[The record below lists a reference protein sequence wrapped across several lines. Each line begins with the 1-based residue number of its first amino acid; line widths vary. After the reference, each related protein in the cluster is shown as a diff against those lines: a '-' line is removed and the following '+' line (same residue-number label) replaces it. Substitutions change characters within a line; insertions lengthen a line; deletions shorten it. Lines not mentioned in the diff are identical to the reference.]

1 MVGFFVDQS
10 RRDMKEI
17 INNLKIQFDNML
29 QDANQKVEDLKVSFL
44 GKKGKITELMQ
55 GLRDIPAE
63 SRREVGI
70 SINNFKEYVENAIS
84 EHEKRQ
90 QEAELQKEI
99 NSAERIDITLPS
111 IEKLGS
117 LHPITIVQKEV
128 EEVFKSMGFMV
139 EDGNEIETE
148 FNNFDAV
155 NVPRN
160 HPARDMQDTF
170 WLDNGEVL
178 KTQTSAGQNRILRK
192 YGAPCRVIFPG
203 RCFRNENVDA
213 SHENTFFQLEGMMV
227 GKDINVA
234 NLIYFM
240 KTMLSKVLKKDV
252 DVRLRPGFF
261 PFTEPSFELDVTCP
275 FCEGKGCPTCKQG
288 GWIELCPCGMIHPEV
303 LRMGGVDTNKYQGF
317 AFGLGLTRLAMMKY
331 NIKEIRMLNS
341 GNIPFLSQTK
351 TR

>member
-1 MVGFFVDQS
+1 
-10 RRDMKEI
+10 MKEI
-17 INNLKIQFDNML
+17 INNLKIQFDNMI
-29 QDANQKVEDLKVSFL
+29 QDANQKLEDMKLMFL
-44 GKKGKITELMQ
+44 GKKGKVAELMQ
-55 GLRDIPAE
+55 GLRDISAE
-63 SRREVGI
+63 NRREVGI
-70 SINNFKEYVENAIS
+70 SINNFKEYVENKIAEREQIQK
-84 EHEKRQ
+84 EL
-90 QEAELQKEI
+90 ELQKEI

-111 IEKLGS
+111 CEKLGS

-128 EEVFKSMGFMV
+128 EEIFKSMGFMV

-227 GKDINVA
+227 GTDINVA

-275 FCEGKGCPTCKQG
+275 FCGGKGCPTCKQG

-303 LRMGGVDTNKYQGF
+303 LRMGGVDTSKYQGF

>member
-1 MVGFFVDQS
+1 MED
-10 RRDMKEI
+10 K
-17 INNLKIQFDNML
+17 INQIKMEFEKQIVEANSMEKIEEMR
-29 QDANQKVEDLKVSFL
+29 VSFL

-55 GLRDIPAE
+55 GLKDVMAE
-63 SRREVGI
+63 KRREVGI
-70 SINNFKEYVENAIS
+70 AINNLKQYIEGLIEGKIKEAKEI
-84 EHEKRQ
+84 
-90 QEAELQKEI
+90 ELQKEI
-99 NSAERIDITLPS
+99 NSAERIDITLPLG
-111 IEKLGS
+111 EKLGS

-128 EEVFKSMGFMV
+128 EEIFKSMGFVV
-139 EDGNEIETE
+139 EDGNEVETE

-178 KTQTSAGQNRILRK
+178 KTQTSAGQNRILRT

-203 RCFRNENVDA
+203 RCFRNESVDA

-240 KTMLSKVLKKDV
+240 KTMLSKVLKKEV

-275 FCEGKGCPTCKQG
+275 FCGGKGCPTCKQG

-303 LRMGGVDTNKYQGF
+303 LRMGGVDTTKYQGF

-331 NIKEIRMLNS
+331 GIKEIRTFNS
-341 GNIPFLSQTK
+341 GNLPLLSQTK
-351 TR
+351 IR

>member
-1 MVGFFVDQS
+1 MEQKILEL
-10 RRDMKEI
+10 KEHFYDV
-17 INNLKIQFDNML
+17 LKLVNS
-29 QDANQKVEDLKVSFL
+29 KEDLDNVRVEFL
-44 GKKGKITELMQ
+44 GKKGAITGLMQ
-55 GLRDIPAE
+55 SLRDLPSENRKQAGQ
-63 SRREVGI
+63 V
-70 SINNFKEYVENAIS
+70 INEFKQYVESQIEQKLKVLHKLEIQNRINC
-84 EHEKRQ
+84 
-90 QEAELQKEI
+90 AEQ
-99 NSAERIDITLPS
+99 IDITVPS
-111 IEKLGS
+111 SLKQGS

-128 EEVFKSMGFMV
+128 EEIFKSMGFIV
-139 EDGNEIETE
+139 EDGNEVETE

-192 YGAPCRVIFPG
+192 YGAPCKVIFPG

-227 GKDINVA
+227 GRDISIA

-252 DVRLRPGFF
+252 NVRLRPGFF
-261 PFTEPSFELDVTCP
+261 PFVEPGFELDVSCP
-275 FCEGKGCPTCKQG
+275 FCGGKGCPTCKQG

-303 LRMGGVDTNKYQGF
+303 LRMGGVDTQNYQGF

-331 NIKEIRMLNS
+331 GIKEIRTLNS
-341 GNIPFLSQTK
+341 GNLKFLSQTK
-351 TR
+351 ER

>member
-1 MVGFFVDQS
+1 
-10 RRDMKEI
+10 MKEKI
-17 INNLKIQFDNML
+17 KNLKIEFDNL
-29 QDANQKVEDLKVSFL
+29 LISANQKLEELKVAFL
-44 GKKGKITELMQ
+44 GKKGKVTELMQ
-55 GLRDIPAE
+55 GLRDVPQE
-63 SRREVGI
+63 ERRDAGI
-70 SINNFKEYVENAIS
+70 SINNFKEYVE
-84 EHEKRQ
+84 EKL
-90 QEAELQKEI
+90 AEREKKQKEIELEREI
-99 NSAERIDITLPS
+99 NSAERIDITIPS
-111 IEKLGS
+111 TEKLGS

-128 EEVFKSMGFMV
+128 EEIFKSMGFIV

-148 FNNFDAV
+148 YNNFDAV

-203 RCFRNENVDA
+203 RCFRNESVDA

-331 NIKEIRMLNS
+331 NIKEIRTLNS

>member
-1 MVGFFVDQS
+1 
-10 RRDMKEI
+10 MKEI
-17 INNLKIQFDNML
+17 IDNLKIEFDNLL
-29 QDANQKVEDLKVSFL
+29 QNAGENYEELKVSFL
-44 GKKGKITELMQ
+44 GKKGKVTELMQ
-55 GLRDIPAE
+55 NLRDIPGE
-63 SRREVGI
+63 QRRDAGI
-70 SINNFKEYVENAIS
+70 AINNFKQYVEAKLE
-84 EHEKRQ
+84 EHAKKI
-90 QEAELQKEI
+90 EAQKLEREI
-99 NSAERIDITLPS
+99 NSAERIDITVPTA
-111 IEKLGS
+111 EKVGS
-117 LHPITIVQKEV
+117 LHPITVVQKEV

-139 EDGNEIETE
+139 EDGNEVETE

-203 RCFRNENVDA
+203 RCFRNESVDA

-240 KTMLSKVLKKDV
+240 KTMLSKVLKRDL

-275 FCEGKGCPTCKQG
+275 FCGGKGCQTCKQG

-303 LRMGGVDTNKYQGF
+303 LRMGGVDTTKYQGF

-331 NIKEIRMLNS
+331 NIKEIRLLNS
-341 GNIPFLSQTK
+341 GNLPFLSQTK

>member
-1 MVGFFVDQS
+1 
-10 RRDMKEI
+10 MKEI
-17 INNLKIQFDNML
+17 IDKLKIEFDNLL
-29 QDANQKVEDLKVSFL
+29 QNAGEKFEELKVSFL
-44 GKKGKITELMQ
+44 GKKGKVTELMQ
-55 GLRDIPAE
+55 ELRNIPGE
-63 SRREVGI
+63 QRRDAGI
-70 SINNFKEYVENAIS
+70 AINNFKQYVEGKIE
-84 EHEKRQ
+84 EHEKKV
-90 QEAELQKEI
+90 EALKLEREI
-99 NSAERIDITLPS
+99 NNAERIDITIPS
-111 IEKLGS
+111 AEKVGS
-117 LHPITIVQKEV
+117 LHPITVVQKEV

-139 EDGNEIETE
+139 EDGNEVETE

-203 RCFRNENVDA
+203 RCFRNESVDA

-240 KTMLSKVLKKDV
+240 KTMLSKVLKRDL

-275 FCEGKGCPTCKQG
+275 FCGGKGCQTCKQG

-303 LRMGGVDTNKYQGF
+303 LRMGGVDTTKYQGF

-331 NIKEIRMLNS
+331 NIKEIRLLNG
-341 GNIPFLSQTK
+341 GNLPFLSQTK

>member
-1 MVGFFVDQS
+1 M
-10 RRDMKEI
+10 REEI
-17 INNLKIQFDNML
+17 TELKMQFDKEVLEVKTMEEI
-29 QDANQKVEDLKVSFL
+29 DALRVAYL
-44 GKKGKITELMQ
+44 GKKGRVQDLMQ
-55 GLRDIPAE
+55 GLKNALPEERRDL
-63 SRREVGI
+63 GI
-70 SINNFKEYVENAIS
+70 AINNFKEYVEGLLEGKIKEA
-84 EHEKRQ
+84 K
-90 QEAELQKEI
+90 EAELQREI
-99 NSAERIDITLPS
+99 NSAERIDITIPS
-111 IEKLGS
+111 GKKCGS
-117 LHPITIVQKEV
+117 LHPITVVQKEV
-128 EEVFKSMGFMV
+128 EEVFKSMGFIV

-178 KTQTSAGQNRILRK
+178 KTQTSAGQNRILRT

-227 GKDINVA
+227 GRDINVA

-275 FCEGKGCPTCKQG
+275 FCGGKGCPTCKQG

-303 LRMGGVDTNKYQGF
+303 LRMGGVDTSKYQGF

-331 NIKEIRMLNS
+331 NIKEIRYLNS